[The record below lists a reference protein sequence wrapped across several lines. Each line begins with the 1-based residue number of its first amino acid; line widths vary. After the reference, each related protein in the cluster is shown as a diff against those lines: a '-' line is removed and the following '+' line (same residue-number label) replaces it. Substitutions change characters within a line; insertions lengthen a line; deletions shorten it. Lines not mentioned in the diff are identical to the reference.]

1 MRRRRRSCFWIR
13 ISKFFTRCKNKRL
26 DRFMLEEFA
35 GAFKHRHLPPQSHL
49 HTVIN
54 LNQGESWTI
63 LSYTIWDQRSIMLAV
78 GLGLSSLVLNVK
90 TFPPLQGKSSGIRLL
105 RPEDM

>member
-1 MRRRRRSCFWIR
+1 MIMYCLCM
-13 ISKFFTRCKNKRL
+13 KYDCQPVCRCKNKRL

-54 LNQGESWTI
+54 LNQGEVYLHFLF
-63 LSYTIWDQRSIMLAV
+63 LS
-78 GLGLSSLVLNVK
+78 
-90 TFPPLQGKSSGIRLL
+90 P
-105 RPEDM
+105 